1 MLGAEIASTFENPSS
16 IRLGGCKLIE
26 EIMIG
31 EDKLIH
37 FSGVALGE
45 ACTIV
50 LRGAN
55 SHLLDEAERSMH
67 DALCVLSQTVAN
79 KGVIYGGGNPEISM
93 ARGIDE
99 VAAKTPGAYS
109 FSFFLYVMLSSA
121 LSPPGLWSEGFKLY
135 ACHCMLWCSVPCV
148 HG

>member
-1 MLGAEIASTFENPSS
+1 MDWVVKFVIAGADFEGVERLALVLGAEIASTFENPSS
-16 IRLGGCKLIE
+16 IRLGACKLIE

-99 VAAKTPGAYS
+99 IAAKTPGVNS
-109 FSFFLYVMLSSA
+109 IQ
-121 LSPPGLWSEGFKLY
+121 
-135 ACHCMLWCSVPCV
+135 
-148 HG
+148 